1 VDDVEFFEGV
11 VEDGRSQI
19 AQDNTYQ
26 DDDPISAGFKNLSL
40 STIINPNPFT
50 FAKDMYGG
58 MERVRQ
64 RQEFR
69 KQIESVG
76 ETVTG
81 PEFFPASYKQ
91 EKIEMNTQNPGFFT
105 NLASGITNTFGG
117 ISDFITGISKPINTI
132 ATTFGSDTNLIGG
145 NAVATTRNTGGM
157 ETRNSG
163 TITGSEMISN
173 MPTQQAFM
181 GGLSALRPASNTASR
196 FFRSTPGQIATGAGG
211 TALGFLGSNVGG
223 STAPRI
229 TRRMRSEIRRLL
241 MMTGGNFDLVANIM
255 NSSGKYPRINFNAQ
269 VIMQVLIK
277 RFRNDGAFVTKAA
290 VRKTRSTIR
299 KLKSMRSL
307 LNEVSGSRV
316 TRRRVSSSSTPRVTQ
331 IKN

>member
-1 VDDVEFFEGV
+1 VELFEGV
-11 VEDGRSQI
+11 VESGRSQT
-19 AQDNTYQ
+19 AQDNTFE
-26 DDDPISAGFKNLSL
+26 DDDPITAGFKNLSL
-40 STIINPNPFT
+40 STIVNPNPFS

-64 RQEFR
+64 REEFR
-69 KQIESVG
+69 KQVENLG

-91 EKIEMNTQNPGFFT
+91 EKTNMNTNDQGFFA
-105 NLASGITNTFGG
+105 NLATGITNTFGG
-117 ISDFITGISKPINTI
+117 ISDFITGVAKPINTI
-132 ATTFGSDTNLIGG
+132 ATTFGSDTNIIGG
-145 NAVATTRNTGGM
+145 NAVPTTRNTGGM

-173 MPTQQAFM
+173 IPTQQAFL
-181 GGLSALRPASNTASR
+181 GGLGALRPAINTASR
-196 FFRSTPGQIATGAGG
+196 FLRSPTGQVATGAGG

-223 STAPRI
+223 STQPRI

-269 VIMQVLIK
+269 VIMMILIK

-307 LNEVSGSRV
+307 LNEVTGSRV